1 MKMIELRIKPDKN
14 EPEAAEVLVDGK
26 IEGRDYCFLLDTGAA
41 CTTLVPDAYIG
52 KLETL
57 NQSIGHGVFSS
68 GEEELVKLTKIEI
81 GPMCKESAT
90 VKRLK
95 TNFIGARNSV
105 GMDMLREYSYA
116 FYFNENR
123 VVIDP
128 EIGVVNTQELVLG
141 KNHHPY
147 VEVFFG
153 GIKAKAVWDTG
164 AGITVVDLK
173 FIKENP
179 EFFEELEISNGTD
192 STGATQE
199 SPMFLMKSPKMANLE
214 FPPHKVAGVD
224 LSHVN
229 KTTEIPMDMIL
240 GYSTLNKADWLFDF
254 PNKKWA
260 ILNLI

>member
-1 MKMIELRIKPDKN
+1 MKVIELRIKPDEN
-14 EPEAAEVLVDGK
+14 EPEAAEVLVEGK
-26 IEGRDYCFLLDTGAA
+26 IDNRDYCFLLDTGAA
-41 CTTLVPDAYIG
+41 RTTLVPDDYIG
-52 KLETL
+52 QLEVL

-68 GEEELVKLTKIEI
+68 GEEELIKVSKIEI
-81 GPMCKESAT
+81 GPIYKDSAT

-95 TNFIGARNSV
+95 HNFIGARNIV
-105 GMDMLREYSYA
+105 GMDVLKEYSYA
-116 FYFNENR
+116 FYFNKNKA
-123 VVIDP
+123 VIDP
-128 EIGVVNTQELVLG
+128 GIGVVNGQELVLG

-153 GIKAKAVWDTG
+153 GIQAKAVWDTG
-164 AGITVVDLK
+164 AGITVVDLT

-179 EFFEELEISNGTD
+179 EFFEELEMSKGTD

-199 SPMFLMKSPKMANLE
+199 SPMFLMKSPKLANLE
-214 FPPHKVAGVD
+214 LPPHKVAGVD

-240 GYSTLNKADWLFDF
+240 GYSTLSKANWFFDF
-254 PNKKWA
+254 PKREWA